1 MSEDHT
7 LDGSIPPAPIP
18 PPPGAPLPMKVDVT
32 GNDRSRIYVA
42 AGSITMSERSL
53 LPTDD
58 VPAADLDV
66 VRDAWVALGPHDDS
80 VLTAEDAAKKLNGD
94 GLGLA
99 VIAGPAGYGKR
110 TAGIRA
116 LWDASRSEV
125 ALTGKALSL
134 KEIVP
139 DWGTPDA
146 TDSEVVVPDTKL
158 MPDEAGTAYLLDVA
172 AEISKWKNP
181 AQVAQSLLTHAGKLR
196 QVGSRLVVI
205 ADERSWPEGVN
216 GSLSSVVVRA
226 KVRPSAHRVARA
238 HLEHI
243 HRHPDR
249 LRWLNTATVSG
260 HQVGEAAHLLNDDS
274 SPADAARLAVAL
286 SGVDEEVQGSLE
298 TAIAVFQ
305 QWRAD
310 VDSVFKS
317 TRDNP
322 DDRALLIASVFL
334 SGADALTI
342 QEAARSLLNEPQETK
357 VRTILTGPDLTTRF
371 REVKARVE
379 GRTVTLDHRPGFAR
393 AVLLHLW
400 QQRADIH
407 RPLLNWVDKI
417 TRSKQP
423 GAARLTTIGDLLVHL
438 AIAENDIRVIEQ
450 IHAWTDNGSNSTEH
464 RELIAR
470 VLTTAA
476 EADALGAS
484 VRAKLLTWAQDESEA
499 VTTVVAL
506 VCGSRFADHYPAMA
520 LVRLRH
526 ILNRADA
533 DLAVH
538 TAQQALRGIALREQ
552 HLPRVWN
559 TVSKWA
565 VENRHLAGHRAFLA
579 LLDPRED
586 PTVLQILLA
595 AAERDEEIKEA
606 IVSGWSA
613 ALIDPRVHDECEQ
626 MLVAW
631 AHARAEG
638 QVPYDL
644 ITDILDQIVVRHL
657 SSTPIAALVFGE
669 PGVAYDEPVI
679 ALRKDLRR
687 ASQLPDAA
695 FGEDLLEP

>member
-1 MSEDHT
+1 
-7 LDGSIPPAPIP
+7 
-18 PPPGAPLPMKVDVT
+18 MKVDVT

-42 AGSITMSERSL
+42 AGSITMTERPL

-58 VPAADLDV
+58 IPAAELDV

-80 VLTAEDAAKKLNGD
+80 VLTAEDAARKLNGD

-99 VIAGPAGYGKR
+99 VIAGPVGYGKR

-116 LWDASRSEV
+116 LWDASRSEIV
-125 ALTGKALSL
+125 TTGKALSL
-134 KEIVP
+134 KEIRP

-146 TDSEVVVPDTKL
+146 PDSEVVVPDTEL
-158 MPDEAGTAYLLDVA
+158 LPDEAGTAYLLDVA
-172 AEISKWKNP
+172 AEISAWRNP
-181 AQVAQSLLTHAGKLR
+181 ARVAQALLTHAGKLR

-205 ADERSWPEGVN
+205 ADEHSWPEGVN
-216 GSLSSVVVRA
+216 GALSNVVVRA

-238 HLEHI
+238 HLEYI

-249 LRWLNTATVSG
+249 LRWLNTATISG
-260 HQVGEAAHLLNDDS
+260 HQVGEAAHLLTDDS
-274 SPADAARLAVAL
+274 SPADATRLAVAL
-286 SGVDEEVQGSLE
+286 SAVDEEVPGSLA
-298 TAIAVFQ
+298 TALDAFQ
-305 QWRAD
+305 QWRTD
-310 VDSVFKS
+310 VDTVFKS
-317 TRDNP
+317 TRENP
-322 DDRALLIASVFL
+322 DDRALLIATVFL

-342 QEAARSLLNEPQETK
+342 QEAARSLLDEPQETK

-371 REVKARVE
+371 QDVKAQVE
-379 GRTVTLDHRPGFAR
+379 GRTVTLDHRPGYAR

-417 TRSKQP
+417 TRPKQP
-423 GAARLTTIGDLLVHL
+423 GATRLTGVGDLLVHL

-450 IHAWTDNGSNSTEH
+450 IHAWTGNGDNSTEH

-499 VTTVVAL
+499 VASVVAL

-526 ILNRADA
+526 VLDRANA

-538 TAQQALRGIALREQ
+538 AAQQALCGIALREQ
-552 HLPRVWN
+552 HLPRVWS

-565 VENRHLAGHRAFLA
+565 VDKQHLAGHRAFLT

-595 AAERDEEIKEA
+595 AAERDAEIKEA

-613 ALIDPRVHDECEQ
+613 ALVDPRVHGECEQ
-626 MLVAW
+626 ILVAW
-631 AHARAEG
+631 AHARAGG
-638 QVPYDL
+638 QVPYEL

-695 FGEDLLEP
+695 FGDDVLEP